1 MCLKNRK
8 NIEVQLSSYI
18 SKRFY
23 LVIIEILSLRLLVF
37 SVKSSRAP
45 T

>member
-8 NIEVQLSSYI
+8 NIEVQLSSQI
-18 SKRFY
+18 FRRFY

-37 SVKSSRAP
+37 
-45 T
+45 